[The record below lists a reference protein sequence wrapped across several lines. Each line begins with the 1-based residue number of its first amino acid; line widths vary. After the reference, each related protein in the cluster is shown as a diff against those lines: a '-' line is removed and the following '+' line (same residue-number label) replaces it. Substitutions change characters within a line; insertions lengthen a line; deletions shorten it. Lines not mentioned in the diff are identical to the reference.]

1 MPRLTKTQQK
11 RLVKEILSKTQK
23 LYLYS
28 INVGYKETVRQTLL
42 VTTKDMEA
50 IERLTQKW
58 LKRIG

>member
-1 MPRLTKTQQK
+1 MPRLTKPQQK

>member
-23 LYLYS
+23 LYLCS